1 MPRTNSRAA
10 ACDCGTDVAA
20 NAGYIY
26 RTGSGSRWQVS
37 CRSSACLDAHGI
49 VLADERPRLDEQGR
63 CFFPYDRAAVAII
76 KALPWT
82 CRSWDRAS
90 SCWDLSKGLLQPRF
104 RAQVLDAVERI
115 GCEVHPSWTEAS
127 DDPTPELVEA
137 ALERARQGNA
147 EGLKAFSYQLDGVR
161 WLAEHPRALMGDD
174 MGLGKTAQT
183 LWALPEGA
191 RCLVVAPASLKLT
204 WSTEVAKWRPDLTA
218 RVVDGRQR
226 DCTSIYPA
234 EGEVVVINYD
244 ILPTPKSI
252 VLDGSDWAEVT
263 LVTDEAHNVKSYKAA
278 RSQKVKALAPR
289 CGRVWAITG
298 TPLLGRPLD
307 LWGVLSAHDM
317 SSDVFGG
324 WHQFLRVFGG
334 RKGRWGGYE
343 FDRTP
348 SGEAP
353 TLMKRIM
360 IRRLKET
367 VWADMP
373 SRRYELRHVPVEGE
387 LVHLMDAI
395 YDGVEEGLLK
405 GLLPEFD
412 EMSTVRADLAR
423 QRIPALVELVQ
434 SYEEV
439 EEPIVVFSAYREPV
453 LELGRREGWAVIT
466 GSTPQ
471 ADRQEAVEAFQAGRL
486 KGIAGTIAA
495 MGVGLTLTRASTMIF
510 NDLDWTPALNRQA
523 EDRINRISQTASSCR
538 YVKLVS
544 AHPLDLR
551 VMEVLE
557 RKSALC
563 DATLDAE
570 GAPLQRAD
578 IAWEAPQVIEETAA
592 EREAR
597 VAAYEATKSA
607 AERAA
612 GDRKL
617 LRVKWDDLSEA
628 KRTRRA
634 RKTVQGSAASWLASY
649 GARRGRPDVVIEDA
663 ERDLLREA
671 LASMLGACDGAKD
684 RDGEGFSR
692 SDVMVSRNL
701 HYDGLSSDTAALAA
715 WSLLR
720 GYRRQLEGRYPRLFS
735 GYRLVDVEESE

>member
-1 MPRTNSRAA
+1 MPRPNSRAA
-10 ACDCGTDVAA
+10 VCDCGTDVAA

-26 RTGSGSRWQVS
+26 RSDTGSRWQVS
-37 CRSSACLDAHGI
+37 CRSTACLAAHGI
-49 VLADERPRLDEQGR
+49 EVADDRPRLDAEGR
-63 CFFPYDRAAVAII
+63 CFFPYDPAAVAII
-76 KALPWT
+76 KALPST
-82 CRSWDRAS
+82 CRRWDSAS
-90 SCWDLSKGLLQPRF
+90 RCWDLSKGLEQPRF

-115 GCEVHPSWTEAS
+115 GCEVHPSWTQAS
-127 DDPTPELVEA
+127 DDPTPALVES

-191 RCLVVAPASLKLT
+191 RCLVVAPASLKLN
-204 WSTEVAKWRPDLTA
+204 WASEVAKWRPDLTA
-218 RVVDGRQR
+218 RVVNGRQR
-226 DCTSIYPA
+226 DCTNITPA
-234 EGEVVVINYD
+234 EGEVVVVNYD
-244 ILPTPKSI
+244 ILPPAKTL
-252 VLDGSDWAEVT
+252 VLDNGDWAEVT

-278 RSQKVKALAPR
+278 RSKKIKALAPR

-324 WHQFLRVFGG
+324 WHRFLGVFGG

-348 SGEAP
+348 KPEAP
-353 TLMKRIM
+353 TLMRRIM
-360 IRRLKET
+360 IRRRKED

-387 LVHLMDAI
+387 LLHLMDAI

-471 ADRQEAVEAFQAGRL
+471 ADRQAAVEAFQRGDL

-495 MGVGLTLTRASTMIF
+495 MGVGLTLTRASTMVF

-523 EDRINRISQTASSCR
+523 EDRICRIGQQASSCR
-538 YVKLVS
+538 DVKLVS
-544 AHPLDLR
+544 AHPLDRR
-551 VMEVLE
+551 VLEVLE

-578 IAWEAPQVIEETAA
+578 IAWEAPQVIEEAEA
-592 EREAR
+592 ERAAR
-597 VAAYEATKSA
+597 VAAYEATKTA

-612 GDRKL
+612 ADRKL

-634 RKTVQGSAASWLASY
+634 RRTVQGSADAWLSSY
-649 GARRGRPDVVIEDA
+649 GARRGRPDVIIEDA
-663 ERDLLREA
+663 QRDLLREA
-671 LASMLGACDGAKD
+671 LALMLGVCDGAKEQ
-684 RDGEGFSR
+684 DGEGFSR

-715 WSLLR
+715 WCLLR

-735 GYRLVDVEESE
+735 GYRLVAVEESE

>member
-1 MPRTNSRAA
+1 MPRPNSRAGV
-10 ACDCGTDVAA
+10 CDCGASVAPD
-20 NAGYIY
+20 AGYIY
-26 RTGSGSRWQVS
+26 RTESGYWQVS
-37 CRSSACLDAHGI
+37 CRSSACLAAHGI
-49 VLADERPRLDEQGR
+49 ELADERPRLDEQGR
-63 CFFPYDRAAVAII
+63 CFFPFDRAAVAII
-76 KALPWT
+76 KALPFNT
-82 CRSWDRAS
+82 RRWDSAS
-90 SCWDLSKGLLQPRF
+90 RCWDLSKGLEQPRF
-104 RAQVLDAVERI
+104 RPQVLDAVERI
-115 GCEVHPSWTEAS
+115 GCEVHPSWTEAT
-127 DDPTPELVEA
+127 DDTSSALVEA

-147 EGLKAFSYQLDGVR
+147 EGHKAYPFQLDGVR

-183 LWALPEGA
+183 LWALPESA
-191 RCLVVAPASLKLT
+191 RCLVVCPASLKLN
-204 WSTEVAKWRPDLTA
+204 WAAEVSKWRADLTA
-218 RVVDGRQR
+218 RVVNGRQR
-226 DCTSIYPA
+226 DCTNIYPA

-244 ILPTPKSI
+244 ILPPAKKI
-252 VLDGSDWAEVT
+252 VLDGSDWAGVT
-263 LVTDEAHNVKSYKAA
+263 LVTDEAHNVKNYKAA
-278 RSQKVKALAPR
+278 RSKKIHALSPR

-307 LWGVLSAHDM
+307 LWGVLSSHDM

-324 WHQFLRVFGG
+324 WHEFLRIFGG
-334 RKGRWGGYE
+334 KKGRWGGYE

-353 TLMKRIM
+353 TLMRRIM
-360 IRRLKET
+360 IRRRKEE

-373 SRRYELRHVPVEGE
+373 SRRYEVRHVPVEGE
-387 LVHLMDAI
+387 LVHLLDAI

-412 EMSTVRADLAR
+412 QMSAVRADLAR
-423 QRIPALVELVQ
+423 QRIPALVELVE

-471 ADRQEAVEAFQAGRL
+471 AERQAAVEAFQSGDL
-486 KGIAGTIAA
+486 KGICGTIAA
-495 MGVGLTLTRASTMIF
+495 MGVGLTLTRASTMVF

-523 EDRINRISQTASSCR
+523 EDRICRIGQTAASCR
-538 YVKLVS
+538 YIKLVS

-563 DATLDAE
+563 EATLDAE

-578 IAWEAPQVIEETAA
+578 LSWEAPQVIEETAA
-592 EREAR
+592 ERAAR
-597 VAAYEATKSA
+597 VAAHQATKA
-607 AERAA
+607 AAQRAA
-612 GDRKL
+612 ADRRL
-617 LRVKWDDLSEA
+617 MRVKWDDLTETQKA
-628 KRTRRA
+628 RRA
-634 RKTVQGSAASWLASY
+634 RKTVDGSAASWLASY
-649 GARRGRPDVVIEDA
+649 GSRRGRPDVVIDDE

-671 LASMLGACDGAKD
+671 LASMLGVCDGAKEQ
-684 RDGEGFSR
+684 DGEGFSR
-692 SDVMVSRNL
+692 SDVLVSRLL

-720 GYRRQLEGRYPRLFS
+720 GYRRQLEGQYPRLFS
-735 GYRLVDVEESE
+735 GYRLVACDD